1 MLHIDIIAEIH
12 LSCMDDDWPETL
24 RLIDIVRILVI
35 IFIRD
40 NILLCIAVWHLVI
53 NYEYNNNIT

>member
-12 LSCMDDDWPETL
+12 LSGMDDDWPETL
-24 RLIDIVRILVI
+24 RLIDIVWILVI
-35 IFIRD
+35 ICIRD
-40 NILLCIAVWHLVI
+40 NICIAVWHLVI